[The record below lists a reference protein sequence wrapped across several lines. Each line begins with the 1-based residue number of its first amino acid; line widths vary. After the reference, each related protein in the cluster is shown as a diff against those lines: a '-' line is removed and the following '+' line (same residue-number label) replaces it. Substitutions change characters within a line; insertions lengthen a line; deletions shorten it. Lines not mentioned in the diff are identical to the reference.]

1 MTPKLVPEPPDKTQ
15 HVNSRE
21 SSSPLAQSFHSKLHP
36 VYQLHRTLGNRQV
49 ARLIQTNQ
57 LTTGGKIV
65 GLQRTLTVG
74 AADAMEAEAP
84 TEDLAIRPAARTI
97 AREPA
102 AGPYATVGAGT
113 PSADGESQANALP
126 TGVMTGGFWGCLL
139 GGCQPEPD
147 PNARPVNIDEFRT
160 SGKTSDENKCEFCPR
175 DLGVLQ
181 GVGRNGMELRATVNG
196 YVPGVEYDFKRE
208 RKRRTFE
215 RIDGLWRFLTGTG
228 KDDDT
233 DNSDESLTPVN
244 GHIYAID
251 QPGAI
256 DPQNP
261 SVDPAATEFVQKLSM
276 TEWVIVRKGPA
287 EAWERGSNNFY
298 WHSVVWLRKVNGVWQ
313 TDMEKS
319 EIGPGTIYVD
329 TKEP

>member
-1 MTPKLVPEPPDKTQ
+1 
-15 HVNSRE
+15 
-21 SSSPLAQSFHSKLHP
+21 
-36 VYQLHRTLGNRQV
+36 
-49 ARLIQTNQ
+49 LIQTNQ

-65 GLQRTLTVG
+65 GLQRTPTVG
-74 AADAMEAEAP
+74 AADAMEAGAP

-147 PNARPVNIDEFRT
+147 PNAREVNIDQCRT
-160 SGKTSDENKCEFCPR
+160 SGKTSDDNKCVLCPR
-175 DLGVLQ
+175 DLGVLP
-181 GVGRNGMELRATVNG
+181 GVGRNGIELRGTVNG
-196 YVPGVEYDFKRE
+196 HVSGVEYDFKRE
-208 RKRRTFE
+208 KKGRIFE
-215 RIDGLWRFLTGTG
+215 RIDGVWRFLTRPGR
-228 KDDDT
+228 DDDAE
-233 DNSDESLTPVN
+233 NSDESLTPVN

-251 QPGAI
+251 LPGAT
-256 DPQNP
+256 DPQ
-261 SVDPAATEFVQKLSM
+261 DPGDPDATEFVLKHSM
-276 TEWVIVRKGPA
+276 TEWVIVRKAPA
-287 EAWERGSNNFY
+287 EPWTQGSNKFY
-298 WHSVVWLRKVNGVWQ
+298 WHSIVWLRKVDGVWQ

-319 EIGPGTIYVD
+319 EIGPDTINVE